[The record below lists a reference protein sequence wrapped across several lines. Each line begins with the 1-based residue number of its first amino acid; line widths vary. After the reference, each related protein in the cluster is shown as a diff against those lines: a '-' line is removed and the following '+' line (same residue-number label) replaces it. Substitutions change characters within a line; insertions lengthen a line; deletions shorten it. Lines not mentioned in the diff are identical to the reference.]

1 MKGLLSKFEYIVI
14 GVLALIFLIWT
25 ASKCNAHKEQAQDA
39 QTVEVAE
46 DSIAQAAN
54 KPANALPPIPQQTQ
68 ATPPAQPS
76 NPGVY
81 QPINGEQPAAPSTG
95 NGSQPAQ
102 PQTAGTA
109 QPGTAQTTTQPEANA
124 NAAGLSRLYVTID
137 KLKVRKTPGLK
148 GESLGELKLFDE
160 VYYMNET
167 TDSLYEV
174 NLGREMAKEPYVKIK
189 TKRGTVGWVYG
200 AGVHYIKKKRSG
212 TLN

>member
-1 MKGLLSKFEYIVI
+1 M
-14 GVLALIFLIWT
+14 
-25 ASKCNAHKEQAQDA
+25 
-39 QTVEVAE
+39 
-46 DSIAQAAN
+46 
-54 KPANALPPIPQQTQ
+54 
-68 ATPPAQPS
+68 
-76 NPGVY
+76 
-81 QPINGEQPAAPSTG
+81 
-95 NGSQPAQ
+95 
-102 PQTAGTA
+102 
-109 QPGTAQTTTQPEANA
+109 
-124 NAAGLSRLYVTID
+124 
-137 KLKVRKTPGLK
+137 RKTPGLK

>member
-39 QTVEVAE
+39 QSVVAAE

-68 ATPPAQPS
+68 AAPQAQTS

-81 QPINGEQPAAPSTG
+81 QPINGEQPAANPNTG
-95 NGSQPAQ
+95 NASQPAQ
-102 PQTAGTA
+102 PQAS
-109 QPGTAQTTTQPEANA
+109 TAQTPQPEANT
-124 NAAGLSRLYVTID
+124 NSGGLSRLYVTID